1 MYNSSLKQPIIFTL
15 QGFLLPKEVT
25 YPLFVLTLLIYT
37 TLVAGNGIVFVVILI
52 EKKLHEPMYIMV
64 CNLVVCDFIG
74 GTAVMIRFMSD
85 FLSEDRTIHYA
96 AAIVQAFCVH
106 TYGAAA
112 QTILSIMAYDRYVA
126 ICEPLRYH
134 TIMST
139 GKLIAL
145 CSIAWGIAVILILIL
160 FIMNVTV
167 PLCGTL
173 ILHVY
178 CSNASILRLACV
190 DITVNNIYGLCITWI
205 LSTGSFLVIAFCYV
219 KILIACLVK
228 RDNNSKSKAIQT
240 CSSHLLMY
248 VIFEIASLILIISQ
262 RFEKVSLNLKM
273 FCSILS
279 MVVPP
284 FFNPIIYGINTK
296 EIRKHIV
303 KQFKKKVLPM
313 V

>member
-1 MYNSSLKQPIIFTL
+1 SSLKQPIIFTL

-64 CNLVVCDFIG
+64 CNLVVCVLLNPTLYLNLLTIMHMQISLPS
-74 GTAVMIRFMSD
+74 VPIYKNRSVLSS
-85 FLSEDRTIHYA
+85 FLCNI
-96 AAIVQAFCVH
+96 
-106 TYGAAA
+106 YGAAA

-219 KILIACLVK
+219 KILIACLIK
-228 RDNNSKSKAIQT
+228 RANNSKTKAIQT
-240 CSSHLLMY
+240 CSSHLTVY
-248 VIFEIASLILIISQ
+248 VIFEIAMLFLVISQ
-262 RFEKVSLNLKM
+262 RFEQVSPNVKK
-273 FCSILS
+273 FCSILY
-279 MVVPP
+279 VVFPP
-284 FFNPIIYGINTK
+284 TFNPIMYGINTK

-303 KQFKKKVLPM
+303 KQFKYSQIIQK
-313 V
+313 